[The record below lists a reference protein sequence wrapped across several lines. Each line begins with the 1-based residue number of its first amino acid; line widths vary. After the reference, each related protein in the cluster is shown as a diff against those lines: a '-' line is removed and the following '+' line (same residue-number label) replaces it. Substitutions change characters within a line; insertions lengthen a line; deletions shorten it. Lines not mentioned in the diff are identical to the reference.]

1 MILIAGML
9 AGFFTPTEIAAVTV
23 AYALLISMF
32 FYRELTWQGVLDASY
47 ETIRSSSGILLIVA
61 VAALF
66 GWILSV
72 EGVPQ
77 KLTAL
82 MLQISTNPYVLLFIV
97 NILLLVV
104 GMFLD
109 STTAILVIA
118 PIIAKPLVAAGVDP
132 VHLGMVV
139 VFNLMIG
146 LLTPPM
152 GLALFLVAEIAK
164 VTMKD
169 VLKEMLPYYIP
180 LAITLLLITYFPA
193 ITTWIP
199 RLALGNP

>member
-1 MILIAGML
+1 MR
-9 AGFFTPTEIAAVTV
+9 AA
-23 AYALLISMF
+23 AI
-32 FYRELTWQGVLDASY
+32 
-47 ETIRSSSGILLIVA
+47 ETIGASAGILLIVA

-77 KLTAL
+77 KLTKA
-82 MLQISTNPYVLLFIV
+82 MLSVSTNPLVLLLLV
-97 NILLLVV
+97 NVLLLVV

-152 GLALFLVAEIAK
+152 GLALFLVADIAK

-169 VLKEMLPYYIP
+169 VLQRDAAVLR
-180 LAITLLLITYFPA
+180 AVA
-193 ITTWIP
+193 
-199 RLALGNP
+199 RSRCC